1 MAVKSDA
8 VVRNEKPEESEAT
21 PNAWN
26 SLVELQDQLSNK
38 ILRVQSAEKN
48 VKVDKEELDEITLKF
63 WGETNEKS
71 EDISVIKMLQLPSMR
86 K

>member
-48 VKVDKEELDEITLKF
+48 VKVDKEELDETTLKF
-63 WGETNEKS
+63 WGEPNEKS
-71 EDISVIKMLQLPSMR
+71 EDISVIKMLKLLSMR